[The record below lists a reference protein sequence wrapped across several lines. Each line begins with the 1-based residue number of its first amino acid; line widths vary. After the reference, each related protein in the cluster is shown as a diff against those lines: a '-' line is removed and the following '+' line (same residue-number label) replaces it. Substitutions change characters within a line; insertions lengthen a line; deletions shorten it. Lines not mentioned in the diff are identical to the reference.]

1 MHDHGE
7 HITLKIEGMDCANC
21 ALGITRKLGKSGHE
35 NIHVDFAT
43 GEASLVM
50 AENATLDE
58 VIHDIEK
65 LGYHVVK
72 GEEKRPFFGIE
83 AKFWF
88 CLVFTVPLFFGHM
101 LFPHD
106 SWIANPW
113 TQLLL
118 CLPVFAVGVMHFG
131 KSALGSVKSGV
142 PNMDV
147 LIFIGSTAAFGYS
160 LAGMLTVKDPH
171 LVHNYMF
178 FETTA
183 TIITLVLL
191 GNVLEHRSVKRT
203 TSAISEL
210 SSLQPETARKI
221 TVKDGKETIT
231 GIPASQLQTGDVL
244 LVNAGE
250 SIPADGE
257 VISGNGDADES
268 MITGESVPAGKTT
281 GSAVTGGTVLVNG
294 PLRIRVTRTGAD
306 STLSHIVAMVKKAQ
320 QEKPP
325 VQQLADKISA
335 IFVPVVLGISALTF
349 LLSWLVFDIT
359 ISTALMNS
367 IAVLVISCPCAMGL
381 ATPTA
386 VMVGIGR
393 AAKQGIL
400 IRGGRTLE
408 QLARIKTVVFDK
420 TGTITTGRFS
430 NIHIKLLG
438 AIDEKRVKEI
448 LLGLEQN
455 SAHPL
460 AKSITGLLSGQGVQ
474 PASGLGQ
481 ATEQKGIGVE
491 ATDADGVKWSA
502 GSWRLLGENQKAHDI
517 YLLRNGEPV
526 AGVTLEDELRPGM
539 KALIDFLHS
548 KNIRTVLLS
557 GDREEKCRIAAAAI
571 GINEVYAEQ
580 LPEQKLELIT
590 KLSKE
595 NKTAMVGDGINDAP
609 ALARADI
616 GISPGEATRSAMQ
629 SAQVILLGQGDL
641 SRVQAAILVGQHS
654 LRTIKQ
660 NLFWAFFYNV
670 VAIPIAAV
678 GLLSPMVAALSM
690 AFSDV
695 IVIGNS
701 LRLRGKR
708 LS

>member
-35 NIHVDFAT
+35 DIHVDFAT

-50 AENATLDE
+50 AENATLND

-72 GEEKRPFFGIE
+72 GEEKRQFFGIE

-118 CLPVFAVGVMHFG
+118 CIPVFAVGVMHFG

-160 LAGMLTVKDPH
+160 LAGMLTVNDPH

-178 FETTA
+178 FETAA

-221 TVKDGKETIT
+221 TVKDGAETIT
-231 GIPASQLQTGDVL
+231 EIPASQLQTGDLL
-244 LVNAGE
+244 LVSGGE

-257 VISGNGDADES
+257 VISGSGDADES

-281 GSAVTGGTVLVNG
+281 GSTVTGGTVLVNG

-349 LLSWLVFDIT
+349 LLSWLAFDIVMRD
-359 ISTALMNS
+359 ALMNS

-408 QLARIKTVVFDK
+408 QLAEIKTVVFDK
-420 TGTITTGRFS
+420 TGTITTGKFA
-430 NIHIKLLG
+430 NIHITLSA
-438 AIDEKRVKEI
+438 AIEEQRVKEI
-448 LLGLEQN
+448 LLALEQN

-460 AKSITGLLSGQGVQ
+460 AKSIAGLLAGQGVQ
-474 PASGLGQ
+474 PAAGLGQ
-481 ATEQKGIGVE
+481 VTELKGIGVE
-491 ATDADGVKWSA
+491 AIDAEGVKWSA
-502 GSWRLLGENQKAHDI
+502 GSLL
-517 YLLRNGEPV
+517 LL
-526 AGVTLEDELRPGM
+526 
-539 KALIDFLHS
+539 
-548 KNIRTVLLS
+548 
-557 GDREEKCRIAAAAI
+557 
-571 GINEVYAEQ
+571 
-580 LPEQKLELIT
+580 
-590 KLSKE
+590 
-595 NKTAMVGDGINDAP
+595 
-609 ALARADI
+609 
-616 GISPGEATRSAMQ
+616 
-629 SAQVILLGQGDL
+629 
-641 SRVQAAILVGQHS
+641 
-654 LRTIKQ
+654 
-660 NLFWAFFYNV
+660 
-670 VAIPIAAV
+670 
-678 GLLSPMVAALSM
+678 
-690 AFSDV
+690 
-695 IVIGNS
+695 
-701 LRLRGKR
+701 
-708 LS
+708 